1 MRWTN
6 VDLPAPAIP
15 MVIMTIGFF
24 FGELVDDA
32 MTNVIVV
39 KRRSIIDEGAM

>member
-24 FGELVDDA
+24 FGELVEDA
-32 MTNVIVV
+32 MINDCGE
-39 KRRSIIDEGAM
+39 RENS

>member
-24 FGELVDDA
+24 FGELVEDA

-39 KRRSIIDEGAM
+39 GEIDRRRT